1 MNSIAVRF
9 SGFEFSAAELS
20 AYARTLDV
28 FVISLRTGEVI
39 RHYPDD
45 VVAFE
50 AWLRAHGVRN
60 IADDR

>member
-1 MNSIAVRF
+1 MTTVTTRF
-9 SGFEFSAAELS
+9 SGFHYSAAELS

-45 VVAFE
+45 IVAFE